1 MGKSCNHAVVM
12 AKLIID
18 GNDHGIQ
25 AFVVQLRSLED
36 HKTLP
41 GRILN
46 EKLNLSED
54 FFNKK
59 FRKGLELGDIGT
71 KFGFDTTDNGYLR
84 FNKFRIPLNNM
95 LMKTASN

>member
-1 MGKSCNHAVVM
+1 MGKTCNHAIVM

-18 GNDHGIQ
+18 GTDHGIQ

-41 GRILN
+41 G
-46 EKLNLSED
+46 KLVF

-59 FRKGLELGDIGT
+59 YR
-71 KFGFDTTDNGYLR
+71 
-84 FNKFRIPLNNM
+84 
-95 LMKTASN
+95 

>member
-1 MGKSCNHAVVM
+1 VGKSCNHAVVM

-41 GRILN
+41 GKILN
-46 EKLNLSED
+46 EKLNLS
-54 FFNKK
+54 
-59 FRKGLELGDIGT
+59 
-71 KFGFDTTDNGYLR
+71 
-84 FNKFRIPLNNM
+84 
-95 LMKTASN
+95 